1 MADSYDVI
9 VIGGGP
15 GGYVAAI
22 RSAQLG
28 LKTAVVEKDK
38 PGGRCLNYACIP
50 AKTMLH
56 TAELLDHAQ
65 NSADLGIK
73 VKDASLDWKALAERR
88 AKVSETLSGGVKM
101 LWDKNKVTW
110 IEGDASLDADANVV
124 VGSDTHEAKAVVL
137 ATGSVAL
144 AIPGVEFSERVVD
157 TWGAWSLPD
166 LPKSI
171 AVVGAGASGVEIA
184 SAYIRYGVDVTLVE
198 MLDQILPAEDKD
210 VVRVVERTFK
220 KQGIEI
226 LTGTPISDVE
236 AGSKSVKAK
245 AGEQELEV
253 DYLCI
258 AGGRAPDT
266 EGLGLDAAG
275 VKTGDGG
282 RIEIDEVQRT
292 SNPKVYAIGDL
303 VRGAALAH
311 KAMEEGVVAVE
322 TVAGAP
328 THPVDPDLVPGATF
342 CHPQV
347 ASVGMTEAQ
356 AKEAGKDIKVGRFK
370 LGAVGAGTVYDDREG
385 IVKIVADSEYGE
397 ILGAH
402 VVGNR
407 ACDMIAEFVDTI
419 ALEGGYQ
426 ELARIVHAHPT
437 ISEAVLDAARAVD
450 GWATHQ

>member
-1 MADSYDVI
+1 MAESYDVI

-28 LKTAVVEKDK
+28 KKTAVVEKDK

-73 VKDASLDWKALAERR
+73 VSKATLDWKALGERR

-101 LWDKNKVTW
+101 LWDKNKVEH
-110 IEGDASLDADANVV
+110 IEGEGSLDENGNVSV
-124 VGSDTHEAKAVVL
+124 NGTTYEAGAVVL

-144 AIPGVEFSERVVD
+144 AIPGVEFGDRVLD
-157 TWGAWSLPD
+157 TWGAWSLPEQ
-166 LPKSI
+166 PKRV
-171 AVVGAGASGVEIA
+171 AVVGAGASGAEIA
-184 SAYIRYGVDVTLVE
+184 SAYVRYGTEVLLIE

-210 VVRVVERTFK
+210 VAKIVDRHFK
-220 KQGIEI
+220 KQGIEVS
-226 LTGTPISDVE
+226 TGTKVESVE
-236 AGSKSVKAK
+236 AGSKSVKVK
-245 AGEQELEV
+245 YGDQETEV

-266 EGLGLDAAG
+266 EGLGLDAAK
-275 VKTGDGG
+275 VETEDGG
-282 RIEIDEVQRT
+282 RIKIDEYQRT
-292 SNPKVYAIGDL
+292 SNPKVFAIGDL
-303 VRGAALAH
+303 VRGPALAH
-311 KAMEEGVVAVE
+311 KAMEEGVIAVE
-322 TVAGAP
+322 TIAEAP
-328 THPVDPDLVPGATF
+328 THALDPDLVPGATF
-342 CHPQV
+342 CEPQV
-347 ASVGMTEAQ
+347 ASVGMTEQQ
-356 AKEAGKDIKVGRFK
+356 AKDAGKDVKVGRFK

-402 VVGNR
+402 IVGNR
-407 ACDMIAEFVDTI
+407 ACDMIAELVGTI

-426 ELARIVHAHPT
+426 ELARIVHPHPT